1 MNFKEGQP
9 IYVQIAER
17 LSDEILAGTFRP
29 ETRVPGVREY
39 SALLEVNTNTTVKA
53 YDQLA
58 QRGIIV
64 SRRGMGYYVT
74 PDAPRIIAEER
85 RRYFRE
91 YALPDFIRHMKLLG
105 ITLDE
110 VAKAYHST
118 DTEA

>member
-9 IYVQIAER
+9 IYTQIAER
-17 LSDEILAGTFRP
+17 LTDEILAGAYRP

-39 SALLEVNTNTTVKA
+39 SALLEVNTNTTAKA

-74 PDAPRIIAEER
+74 PDAPRVIAEER
-85 RRYFRE
+85 RHDFRE
-91 YALPDFIRHMKLLG
+91 NALPDFIRHMKLLG

-110 VAKAYHST
+110 VIKAYQS
-118 DTEA
+118 TEAEA